1 MLLQHAPRS
10 SLARQLVDQ
19 VATGRGHAGWS
30 PSLRRLRKQIAAIT
44 AASTA
49 LLWVDNLSEHY
60 RGGFRRGLMYV
71 PIVANPV
78 VAAAGAVVAVTSG
91 RRGRKAFGALSA
103 AQTAIAVVGFV
114 EHQRAILD
122 EPGDNEPRQVL
133 FNAWYGPPVAAP
145 LQYLGLGVMGIM
157 ATVPHT
163 AARPLLERVPVNRV
177 MRAFTALN
185 IPPLWGEIGYLHAR
199 GSFQNPAQ
207 WLPVVT
213 LPIAG
218 VVAGIAATSD
228 RPVAGTAA
236 KSASA
241 WTALLGMAG
250 TGFHLYGLHRRYGGF
265 RRGSFL
271 FNWLN
276 GPPAPAPLQMVGL
289 GLAGLAAERAVAGR

>member
-1 MLLQHAPRS
+1 MLLRHAPKA
-10 SLARQLVDQ
+10 SLVRQLADQ
-19 VATGRGHAGWS
+19 VATGGERVEWS

-78 VAAAGAVVAVTSG
+78 VAAAGAVVTATGG
-91 RRGRKAFGALSA
+91 RRGPKIFGLLSA

-122 EPGDNEPRQVL
+122 KPGDNQPRQML

-145 LQYLGLGVMGIM
+145 LQYLGLGLMGIM
-157 ATVPHT
+157 ATVPH
-163 AARPLLERVPVNRV
+163 AAALPLLERVPVNRI

-213 LPIAG
+213 LPAAG
-218 VVAGIAATSD
+218 VVSAIAATSD
-228 RPVAGTAA
+228 GPVASSAA
-236 KSASA
+236 KAASA
-241 WTALLGMAG
+241 WTAGLGVAG

-289 GLAGLAAERAVAGR
+289 GLAGLAAERAVARR

>member
-1 MLLQHAPRS
+1 MMLLKTASVTTPTGQDWPAP
-10 SLARQLVDQ
+10 V
-19 VATGRGHAGWS
+19 
-30 PSLRRLRKQIAAIT
+30 RRLRRQIAVIAT
-44 AASTA
+44 TSTA

-60 RGGFRRGLMYV
+60 RGGFHRTLMYV

-78 VAAAGAVVAVTSG
+78 VTAAGALVAATGG
-91 RRGRKAFGALSA
+91 RRGAKAFGLLSG
-103 AQTAIAVVGFV
+103 AQTAVALVGFV
-114 EHQRAILD
+114 EHQRAILKK
-122 EPGDNEPRQVL
+122 PGGNEPRQLL

-145 LQYLGLGVMGIM
+145 LQYLGLGLMGVM
-157 ATVPHT
+157 ATVPHSV
-163 AARPLLERVPVNRV
+163 AAPMLRHIPVNRL

-213 LPIAG
+213 LPIA
-218 VVAGIAATSD
+218 AAASALAATSD
-228 RPVAGTAA
+228 SPAAGHAAQAASGWTAA
-236 KSASA
+236 
-241 WTALLGMAG
+241 LGAVG
-250 TGFHLYGLHRRYGGF
+250 TGFHLYGLHRRYGGY

-289 GLAGLAAERAVAGR
+289 GLAGLAAERAVKS